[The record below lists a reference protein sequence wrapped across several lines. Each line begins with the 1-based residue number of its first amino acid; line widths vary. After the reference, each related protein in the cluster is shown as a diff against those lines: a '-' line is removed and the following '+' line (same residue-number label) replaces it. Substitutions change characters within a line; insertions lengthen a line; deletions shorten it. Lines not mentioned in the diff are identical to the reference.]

1 MKHVII
7 ALAVTL
13 LFASPV
19 RAEDK
24 PCPPGDGT
32 TRCRAEQGD
41 SIAQFEIGME
51 AFVLAKNTGDYQ
63 EALVWLTRAAKA
75 GHNHAQATLGFMY
88 WEGWGVPADNV
99 KAYRWFKRAG
109 KGGFPSADQWMEK
122 IEDEIMLEL
131 VRE

>member
-1 MKHVII
+1 MKHAII

-13 LFASPV
+13 LFAIPV
-19 RAEDK
+19 RAEQK
-24 PCPPGDGT
+24 PCPPGDEF
-32 TRCRAEQGD
+32 TRCRAEQGE
-41 SIAQFEIGME
+41 SIAQFEIGMA
-51 AFVLAKNTGDYQ
+51 AFKLAKGTGDYK

-75 GHNHAQATLGFMY
+75 GHHHAEAALGFMY

-122 IEDEIMLEL
+122 IEDEIMLDL
-131 VRE
+131 VGE